1 MQRTA
6 LIFAALIAVI
16 ATPAFSAQQTNE
28 QLAAEMAQLKAEVA
42 QLRAQQ
48 NESWLTERR
57 AEEVKTLIHE
67 VLSDAETR
75 ASLLDS
81 DLTAGWNENF
91 FLASGDG
98 KFLLKVTGMIQVRWV
113 LNTVDFDDDSNND
126 TDGHGFEV
134 RRAKLQFAG
143 HIGDPKFQYLVRLAA
158 DADNSIDDDSET
170 AFGDE
175 DGGDVFLE
183 AGWISYTFDNG
194 ITVRGGRF
202 RAPFLR
208 EELTDAQ
215 HQLAADRTYVNEIF
229 TVGYTEGVEVSYAAE
244 KWKVAVMINDG
255 FQAGEY
261 SRIDPFYPDDSDPEG
276 NAWNDK
282 DSDFALTARVDVM
295 LMGNWSQM
303 QDFTAW
309 AGEDTAVF
317 LGVAFH
323 LEDDED
329 DGDSDSDQNDFWMWT
344 VDVSAEWQSWGIY
357 AAVIGSHTE
366 YDEATTDA
374 DPDVYGFIVQGS
386 YNFNDKIEPFIRYEK
401 ICPDNEDFVSGETGG
416 EHQAFLTFGANWY
429 LKKHAAKMTAD
440 IVYSLGSVEVG
451 MPHLGLFN
459 VDESSGTTSSDSED
473 EMWAVRLQF
482 QLLF

>member
-6 LIFAALIAVI
+6 LIFAALIAVF
-16 ATPAFSAQQTNE
+16 ATPAFSAPQTSE

-57 AEEVKTLIHE
+57 AEEVKSLIHE

-98 KFLLKVTGMIQVRWV
+98 KFLLKVSGMVQVRWV
-113 LNTVDFDDDSNND
+113 LNVVDYDED
-126 TDGHGFEV
+126 TDEDTDRHGFEI
-134 RRAKLQFAG
+134 RRAKVQFAG

-170 AFGDE
+170 RFGDE

-183 AGWISYTFDNG
+183 EGWISYTFDNG

-202 RAPFLR
+202 QAPFLR
-208 EELTDAQ
+208 EELTAAQ
-215 HQLAADRTYVNEIF
+215 HQLAVDRSYVNEIF
-229 TVGYTEGVEVSYAAE
+229 SVGYSEGIEVSYAAE

-255 FQAGEY
+255 FEAGEY
-261 SRIDPFYPDDSDPEG
+261 SRIQPFYPLDSDPDG
-276 NAWNDK
+276 NAWNDS
-282 DSDFALTARVDVM
+282 DTDFAITARADVM

-303 QDFTAW
+303 NDFTAW
-309 AGEDTAVF
+309 SGEDTAVF
-317 LGVAFH
+317 LGAAFH

-329 DGDSDSDQNDFWMWT
+329 EGDSSVDQNDFWMWT
-344 VDVSAEWQSWGIY
+344 VDLSAEWQGWGLY
-357 AAVIGSHTE
+357 TAVIGAHSE
-366 YDEATTDA
+366 YDEAVSDEE
-374 DPDVYGFIVQGS
+374 PDVYGWIIQGS
-386 YNFNDKIEPFIRYEK
+386 YNINDKIEPFVRYEK
-401 ICPDNEDFVSGETGG
+401 ICPDNLDIVSGTKGG
-416 EHQAFLTFGANWY
+416 EHQGFITFGANWY
-429 LKKHAAKMTAD
+429 LKKHAAKFTGD
-440 IVYSLGSVEVG
+440 VVYALGSVEEA
-451 MPHLGLFN
+451 MPHIGIYP
-459 VDESSGTTSSDSED
+459 TTSSDSED
-473 EMWAVRLQF
+473 NMWAVRLQF